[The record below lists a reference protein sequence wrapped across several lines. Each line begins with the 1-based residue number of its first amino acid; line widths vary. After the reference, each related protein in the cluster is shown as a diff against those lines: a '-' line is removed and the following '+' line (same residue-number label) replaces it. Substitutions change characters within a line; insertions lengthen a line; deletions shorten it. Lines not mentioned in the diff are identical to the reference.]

1 MTKHKEK
8 VGSMNGSAT
17 NWSEVFF
24 IEEAR
29 YVIDP

>member
-8 VGSMNGSAT
+8 VGSINGCYKL
-17 NWSEVFF
+17 SEVFF